1 MKKGHLEIIDL
12 ISNYL
17 EHNPELRF
25 GQALFNL
32 KINEFQKTNDP
43 RNPNYNIRDIHSDN
57 DADILKRIKGQL
69 KWFDLQKRVINGTSK
84 VVEIERMTINER
96 LHATDLMELFDEM
109 KEMNKE
115 YAQYILKSLKV
126 DRELIEK
133 ILK

>member
-1 MKKGHLEIIDL
+1 
-12 ISNYL
+12 
-17 EHNPELRF
+17 
-25 GQALFNL
+25 
-32 KINEFQKTNDP
+32 
-43 RNPNYNIRDIHSDN
+43 
-57 DADILKRIKGQL
+57 
-69 KWFDLQKRVINGTSK
+69 
-84 VVEIERMTINER
+84 MTINER